1 MGIDPDRLDGPIVG
15 IASTW
20 TRTMPCNL
28 NHRRLALKVAEAV
41 EAAGGVA
48 LEFNTIAVSDNQ
60 SQATPGM
67 RASLVSREVIA
78 DSIELMV
85 HAHDFDSLV
94 CLVGCDKTVPAALMA
109 LARVDRPAVVLSG
122 GPMLAGRDGDRA
134 LTIQDVW
141 EAVGAHDR
149 GRITREQLDV
159 VEREACPG
167 AGYCAGNFTA
177 NTMAIVVDMLGLGVI
192 GDGLIPAAHI
202 EEKDA
207 AAQRA
212 GSLAVQLA
220 ENGTTSRRFLD
231 RRALE
236 NAMAGAVASGGS
248 TNGFLHLLAI
258 AREAGVPLSLDELAA
273 ISASTPVLADL
284 VPGGRF
290 VASDLHAAGGTA
302 TLIRELIRRGHVDG
316 AAPTVD
322 GRTLAEATADAPEPD
337 GEVIGELKPR
347 GSLYALRGTLAPE
360 GCVMKLAGTERRAH
374 RGPARVFDSEAA
386 CAEALHT
393 GDVAEGDVL
402 VVRYEGP
409 AGGPGMREMLGV
421 TSAVVGAG
429 LGESVALV
437 TDGRFSGATR
447 GLMVGHVAPEAARG
461 GPIAA
466 VRDGDV
472 VSIDVDARPAR
483 RRDPRRRARRATGGM
498 ERSAA
503 ALQRRRVRA
512 LRRVGRLG
520 VRRRRAQLNAA
531 IAWATPSRERPRH
544 RPADELGERARVELG
559 GERQRILPAR
569 DLPRGL
575 RRRLLDRRD
584 DLLHAGHRPVEVVHR
599 GALDA
604 RLARAHELLAGV
616 GRVLQLQ
623 RAAERDLV
631 RLALRRRDHRRGR
644 RRGEPLVAAG
654 AVERVRPQPDRG
666 DAEVVEVAGRGAL
679 VGELEDAVQRARIRR
694 VALDRG
700 DRRRVDDRA
709 HAARPGAAPPRA
721 R

>member
-212 GSLAVQLA
+212 GALAVQLA
-220 ENGTTSRRFLD
+220 ENGTTAAALPRPPRARERDGRRGRQRRLD
-231 RRALE
+231 QRLPAPAGDRARGGRAAQPRRARRDQRPHAGAGRPRARRALR
-236 NAMAGAVASGGS
+236 GVGP
-248 TNGFLHLLAI
+248 
-258 AREAGVPLSLDELAA
+258 AR
-273 ISASTPVLADL
+273 
-284 VPGGRF
+284 
-290 VASDLHAAGGTA
+290 AGGTA

-472 VSIDVDARPAR
+472 VSIDVD
-483 RRDPRRRARRATGGM
+483 G
-498 ERSAA
+498 
-503 ALQRRRVRA
+503 
-512 LRRVGRLG
+512 GRLDVEIPADELAARLAEWSVPQPRFSGG
-520 VRRRRAQLNAA
+520 VFGRYGASVGSASDGAVLTLNAA
-531 IAWATPSRERPRH
+531 IAWATPSASGRDTGPPTSSVNER
-544 RPADELGERARVELG
+544 RVELG
-559 GERQRILPAR
+559 RERQRILPAR

-584 DLLHAGHRPVEVVHR
+584 DLLHARDRPVEVVHR
-599 GALDA
+599 RALDA

-631 RLALRRRDHRRGR
+631 PRPSPPRSSPRSARRSAPGRGRGR
-644 RRGEPLVAAG
+644 RACAA
-654 AVERVRPQPDRG
+654 
-666 DAEVVEVAGRGAL
+666 
-679 VGELEDAVQRARIRR
+679 
-694 VALDRG
+694 
-700 DRRRVDDRA
+700 
-709 HAARPGAAPPRA
+709 AARPTR
-721 R
+721 RRSR